1 MSIPR
6 YCRYLTL
13 PVLSLSLLA
22 TPTHA
27 LPQVVSP
34 SDTASSQTYDQIV
47 RLSLVEGDVR
57 VSRGKEG
64 EHATGGAWGEAVA
77 NLPIESGFSLV
88 TGTGRA
94 EIEFEDASTVYLGD
108 NSVLAFNE
116 LTTTGGVP
124 HTELTLVSGTA
135 TLHVQLPSPGESFIL
150 STPAGQ
156 VTVRY
161 GVASFIRV
169 NSYLDAMSITPRQA
183 SATLDNTGTKK
194 TVKGPVSYTHLRPR

>member
-6 YCRYLTL
+6 YYRYLAL

-22 TPTHA
+22 APAHASSSTPR
-27 LPQVVSP
+27 VVSP
-34 SDTASSQTYDQIV
+34 SNAASSQTYDQIV

-94 EIEFEDASTVYLGD
+94 EIEFEDASTIYLGD
-108 NSVLAFNE
+108 NSVLTFDQPKFSVATRFGRWTSME
-116 LTTTGGVP
+116 SRCSR
-124 HTELTLVSGTA
+124 VS
-135 TLHVQLPSPGESFIL
+135 QIL
-150 STPAGQ
+150 YA
-156 VTVRY
+156 
-161 GVASFIRV
+161 
-169 NSYLDAMSITPRQA
+169 NSM
-183 SATLDNTGTKK
+183 
-194 TVKGPVSYTHLRPR
+194 